1 MSSTMNLYCN
11 SLQIRL
17 VLEMEP
23 QTQVVVDLRHIQ
35 DTQIDLKLSIA
46 GWTWESP
53 DGFNSQKLLNLTSLV
68 QNTKQIR

>member
-46 GWTWESP
+46 G
-53 DGFNSQKLLNLTSLV
+53 
-68 QNTKQIR
+68 